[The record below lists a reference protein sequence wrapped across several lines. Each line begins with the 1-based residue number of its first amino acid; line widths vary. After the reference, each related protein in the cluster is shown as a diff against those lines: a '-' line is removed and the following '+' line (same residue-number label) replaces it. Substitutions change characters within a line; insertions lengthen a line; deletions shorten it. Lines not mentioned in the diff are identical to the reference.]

1 MHSFRGDGAHALGV
15 CNFMSL
21 RSDPRFQLPQLD
33 LGSARK
39 SEFEN
44 P

>member
-1 MHSFRGDGAHALGV
+1 MHSCRGDGAHALEV

-21 RSDPRFQLPQLD
+21 RSDPRCQVPQVD

-39 SEFEN
+39 PEFEN
-44 P
+44 S